1 MTEAGGTPGVFD
13 ARHYTYLPAWAKGAV
28 LAAATLL
35 LFLAAVMIYRT
46 LGRDDAGDN
55 ILFYLSLAQTGAL
68 ALIFAIIILFS
79 TRDANVH
86 DLHRLGDQ
94 FLLNYVTDALK
105 RVSVPALGI
114 DRFDVRD
121 LGRKDIYGRV
131 LEMQS
136 PKLDLRI
143 WIGHN
148 VRRLLVI
155 YFVPLGEG
163 DDVEKLEQHLAHT
176 FEGSRIAGYTV
187 GFEPA
192 RQGDQHFVSI
202 WAKAETSTE
211 FLYNPREK
219 LFWAQDIAMM
229 TQSFLRSVQRKQ
241 IPIACKLEPGP
252 L

>member
-1 MTEAGGTPGVFD
+1 MAEAGSTPGFFD
-13 ARHYTYLPAWAKGAV
+13 ARHYTYLPAWAKAAV

-35 LFLAAVMIYRT
+35 LLLAAVMIYRT
-46 LGRDDAGDN
+46 LGRADAGDS

-68 ALIFAIIILFS
+68 ALIFAIILLFS

-86 DLHRLGDQ
+86 NLHRLGDQ
-94 FLLNYVTDALK
+94 FLSNYVADALGK
-105 RVSVPALGI
+105 VSVPALGVEG
-114 DRFDVRD
+114 FAVRD

-136 PKLDLRI
+136 PKLTLRV
-143 WIGHN
+143 WVGHN
-148 VRRLLVI
+148 VRRLIVI
-155 YFVPLGEG
+155 YFVPLGNAGEL
-163 DDVEKLEQHLAHT
+163 DRLKERLAHT
-176 FEGSRIAGYTV
+176 FDGARGAGYTV

-192 RQGDQHFVSI
+192 QQGEQHFASI

-219 LFWAQDIAMM
+219 LYWAQDIAMM
-229 TQSFLRSVQRKQ
+229 TQSFLRSVHRKQ
-241 IPIACKLEPGP
+241 IPLASTLEPGP